1 VDNIGD
7 GGERVAISSGV
18 SSCRLSFPLP
28 VISVS
33 SMCVGPKGGGHKLED
48 DEQLFDVRT
57 EELEDSTNSGSR
69 RCRESCSTDCTIAVV

>member
-1 VDNIGD
+1 VDNIDD

-18 SSCRLSFPLP
+18 SSCRLSFTPP

-33 SMCVGPKGGGHKLED
+33 SMCVGPNGAGHKIED

-69 RCRESCSTDCTIAVV
+69 R